1 MKIKSLIATA
11 ALLGVMSTSA
21 FALTTVATPGK
32 SVALSLEKP
41 ALAKVVNPAN
51 LPRSFMG
58 KTVTLNFTVDAQ
70 GRAHDINVMWQSD
83 PALHRSLVEAVSQWQ
98 FTPARKGGQPVST
111 RVTLPLVLKGA

>member
-1 MKIKSLIATA
+1 MKIKSLLATA

-32 SVALSLEKP
+32 VAAPSLEKP
-41 ALAKVVNPAN
+41 ALTKVVNPTN

-58 KTVTLNFTVDAQ
+58 ETVMLNFTVDAQ

-83 PALHRSLVEAVSQWQ
+83 PALRRSLIEAVSQWQ
-98 FTPARKGGQPVST
+98 FTPARKDGRAVAT
-111 RVTLPLVLKGA
+111 RVTLPVELAGA

>member
-32 SVALSLEKP
+32 AAASLEKP
-41 ALAKVVNPAN
+41 ALTKVVNPTK

-58 KTVTLNFTVDAQ
+58 ETVMLNFTVDAQ

-83 PALHRSLVEAVSQWQ
+83 SALRRSLIEAVSQWE
-98 FTPARKGGQPVST
+98 FTPARKDGLAVPT
-111 RVTLPLVLKGA
+111 RVSLPVELKSA